1 MVKSEIRTISYEGL
15 SHCLFFAVSSFPYLP
30 SYFAAVFV
38 RLSRPRHAVICVW
51 KERDVS
57 EWSVLAY
64 LYVIAQHPLT
74 ICSIPCSD
82 ALFRPCFSGILPVDQ
97 MREYFG
103 PVGLL
108 LSRIPVSFFEREYSV
123 MMPENTEP
131 SAANLLTSIAFNR
144 GFMSASGIPDCS
156 RAARFVIKD
165 VVAGRV
171 RWVAPPPGIEQEDF
185 NRHLYS
191 EDRTDSGRVQLQQL
205 EKRGLLEGAGQ
216 LNRKVDTQFFTD
228 VKGEAHIRSAKRSC
242 TTLSIGGAVVPE
254 KGDKHHNNKNKKEKL
269 RRIYVPTY

>member
-1 MVKSEIRTISYEGL
+1 MPS
-15 SHCLFFAVSSFPYLP
+15 FAFGRNEMFLN
-30 SYFAAVFV
+30 
-38 RLSRPRHAVICVW
+38 
-51 KERDVS
+51 
-57 EWSVLAY
+57 
-64 LYVIAQHPLT
+64 
-74 ICSIPCSD
+74 
-82 ALFRPCFSGILPVDQ
+82 GILPVDQ